1 MNFDLILR
9 RAHVATAGDVFDADI
24 GITDGRIVA
33 LAKSLAAGPNTR
45 EIDAAGRFVTPGGID
60 FVD

>member
-33 LAKSLAAGPNTR
+33 LAKNLSVNK
-45 EIDAAGRFVTPGGID
+45 IQ
-60 FVD
+60 